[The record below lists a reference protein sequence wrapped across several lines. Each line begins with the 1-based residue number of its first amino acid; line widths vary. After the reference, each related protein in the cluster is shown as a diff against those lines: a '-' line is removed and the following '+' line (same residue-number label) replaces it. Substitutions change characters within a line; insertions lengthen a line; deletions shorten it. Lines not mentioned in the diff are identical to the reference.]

1 MLLAEGDFDKAFI
14 GIATRPGQPTLAIY
28 NKNMCLQILI
38 DDGMDMYEAI
48 EYFEYNAEGAR
59 ASEETPLITNPMS
72 LQDYIELYDV
82 KEHINDNKKE
92 TK

>member
-1 MLLAEGDFDKAFI
+1 MLLADGFDKAFI

-38 DDGMDMYEAI
+38 DDGMDMDEAI
-48 EYFEYNAEGAR
+48 DYFEYNAEGAWVG
-59 ASEETPLITNPMS
+59 EETPLFLNPMS
-72 LQDYIELYDV
+72 LKDYIELYDV

>member
-1 MLLAEGDFDKAFI
+1 MLLADEFDKAFI

-38 DDGMDMYEAI
+38 DDGMDMDGAI
-48 EYFEYNAEGAR
+48 HYFEYNTEGAW
-59 ASEETPLITNPMS
+59 AGEETPLFLNPMS
-72 LQDYIELYDV
+72 LKDYIELYDV

>member
-1 MLLAEGDFDKAFI
+1 MLLADEFDKAFI

-48 EYFEYNAEGAR
+48 EYFEYNAEGAWVG
-59 ASEETPLITNPMS
+59 EETPLFLNPMS
-72 LQDYIELYDV
+72 LKDYIELYDV